1 MIHAY
6 ALEPA
11 LVASWGRREWFRF
24 VHDKFGLGTARAMLE
39 LPSFS
44 KWKRAVYDAATKDHL
59 SQEDMKRVEE
69 LFRLFAEHRCRRT
82 DAVYDGLLTW
92 LENAERE
99 YDRKPF
105 AAIIA
110 TTNPRAHVAVIVG
123 DALGP
128 TNMRWARPSG
138 VTVERKPEALATALL
153 AMLTNCRVLHLVDP
167 HFGPENSRHR
177 RVLEAFMSVLAS
189 NGVVPEVVRVHTL
202 AKSTLDFFEA
212 SAREMAAR
220 LPSSIAVEFARWEQ
234 RDGGDLI
241 HNRYVLTDLGGVSFG
256 VGIDAGR
263 MGETD
268 DLQLLAPATYA
279 LRWAQYVQN
288 NGALSAIDTPAA
300 VRGLLRPAPPRA
312 NG

>member
-1 MIHAY
+1 VIHAY

-11 LVASWGRREWFRF
+11 LVASWARREWFRF
-24 VHDKFGLGTARAMLE
+24 VHDKFGLGTPRAMLE

-44 KWKRAVYDAATKDHL
+44 KWKRAVYDAATNAHL
-59 SQEDMKRVEE
+59 SQEDMKRIEE
-69 LFRLFAEHRCRRT
+69 LFRLFAEHKCRRT
-82 DAVYDGLLTW
+82 DAVYDGLLSW

-110 TTNPRAHVAVIVG
+110 TTNPRAHGAVIVG
-123 DALGP
+123 DALDP
-128 TNMRWARPSG
+128 ADVRWARPTG
-138 VTVERKPEALATALL
+138 VTVEREPELL
-153 AMLTNCRVLHLVDP
+153 AAVLSTMLKNCRVLHLVDP

-177 RVLEAFMSVLAS
+177 KVLEAFMSVLSS
-189 NGVVPEVVRVHTL
+189 NGVVPAVVRVHSL
-202 AKSTLDFFEA
+202 AKSTLEFFET
-212 SAREMAAR
+212 SAKQMAAR
-220 LPSSIAVEFARWEQ
+220 LPSSITVEFARWEQ

-256 VGIDAGR
+256 VGVDAGKV
-263 MGETD
+263 GETD

-288 NGALSAIDTPAA
+288 NGALKAIDTPTA
-300 VRGLLRPAPPRA
+300 VRGLLGPAPPRA
-312 NG
+312 RD